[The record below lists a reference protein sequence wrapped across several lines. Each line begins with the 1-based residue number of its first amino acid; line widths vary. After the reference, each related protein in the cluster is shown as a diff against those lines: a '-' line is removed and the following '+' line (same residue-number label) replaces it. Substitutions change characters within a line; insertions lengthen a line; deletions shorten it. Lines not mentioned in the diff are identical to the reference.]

1 MDMALVA
8 AENLLQSGDEELRNH
23 THAKLKELKS
33 LWEETST
40 YIIHCHR
47 CCSTRCTLTNVTSR
61 GHFFKFCSL
70 CGKLW
75 PHSLG
80 VCLLGLFHT
89 YKKTVHIQYC
99 CLAI

>member
-47 CCSTRCTLTNVTSR
+47 CCSTHCTLSNVTSQ
-61 GHFFKFCSL
+61 GHFLHFVRSVGSSGHILWVCAFWDCSAHTKRL
-70 CGKLW
+70 C
-75 PHSLG
+75 
-80 VCLLGLFHT
+80 T
-89 YKKTVHIQYC
+89 YSTAV
-99 CLAI
+99 